1 MPGSVGGADWTG
13 AAFDPE
19 TGTLYVPSMTNPF
32 VANLVPGDPK
42 ETNLKFR
49 ASTRALLSGPQGLP
63 LLKPPYGRITALDLN
78 RGVQAW
84 MVPNGNGPRDHPA
97 IKHLNLPPLG
107 HASRG
112 AVVVTRTLLFA
123 PDGDQIN
130 VRTPPGGGGRNLRA
144 LDKATGATIWET
156 EMPAGA
162 TGAPMTYM
170 HDGKQYV
177 VMAIGGQKHPAEF
190 VAYSLP

>member
-1 MPGSVGGADWTG
+1 MLR
-13 AAFDPE
+13 AARR
-19 TGTLYVPSMTNPF
+19 S
-32 VANLVPGDPK
+32 
-42 ETNLKFR
+42 
-49 ASTRALLSGPQGLP
+49 
-63 LLKPPYGRITALDLN
+63 
-78 RGVQAW
+78 
-84 MVPNGNGPRDHPA
+84 
-97 IKHLNLPPLG
+97 
-107 HASRG
+107 SR
-112 AVVVTRTLLFA
+112 RRCCSS

-130 VRTPPGGGGRNLRA
+130 SRTPPGGGGRKIRV

-177 VMAIGGQKHPAEF
+177 VMAIGGQKYPAEF